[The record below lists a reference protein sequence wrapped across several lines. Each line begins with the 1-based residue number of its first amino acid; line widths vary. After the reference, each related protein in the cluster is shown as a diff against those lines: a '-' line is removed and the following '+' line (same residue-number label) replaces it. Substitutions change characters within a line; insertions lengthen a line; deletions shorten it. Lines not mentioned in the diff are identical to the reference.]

1 MTNTN
6 DLIAQLS
13 GEAKPAKRAIHPA
26 QLALRLLAL
35 LLVYAIGVQAIIG
48 LRPDLITK
56 LTDFWFE
63 AEIVSLL
70 FLVLTSVLA
79 SIMAMFPDAY
89 QKPALLKLPY
99 VVFAVIVVMVAT
111 QYVMH
116 THLEYPIIGIETN
129 GIQCAL
135 CLAGLTVIPS
145 AIMFAVLKQGASIRP
160 LQAGAFA
167 VFAATGIGCLTLR
180 LAEQTDNM
188 MHLALW
194 HYLPTLC
201 FAMLG
206 AALGKWL
213 LKW

>member
-89 QKPALLKLPY
+89 
-99 VVFAVIVVMVAT
+99 
-111 QYVMH
+111 
-116 THLEYPIIGIETN
+116 
-129 GIQCAL
+129 
-135 CLAGLTVIPS
+135 
-145 AIMFAVLKQGASIRP
+145 
-160 LQAGAFA
+160 
-167 VFAATGIGCLTLR
+167 
-180 LAEQTDNM
+180 
-188 MHLALW
+188 
-194 HYLPTLC
+194 
-201 FAMLG
+201 
-206 AALGKWL
+206 
-213 LKW
+213 